1 MSYIPNLTA
10 LPLHEILLDNGY
22 VYNKD
27 KTSKNNPVLKHENEE
42 GNLVIFKNKNENG
55 SISYTYKDTHTDKVG
70 NIITFCK
77 DRNISVEDLL
87 AGKLEDYRNKKD
99 TLQARDNAQENN
111 KEVQKIREE
120 FKNLKPYDLN
130 NATLIKK
137 RGIDVKLLEPYKD
150 HLKTDN
156 FNNLILATYL
166 AFEDKKLNV
175 IPIQQC
181 GVNKRLNT
189 PLATD
194 KEGNIRDKPL
204 KSIAQGNKGIEVLMP
219 KDFSLVKNVI
229 LTENIFDSLA
239 YLELQNLEPKE
250 SILISTA
257 GQFNAQ
263 KLELFFQSFFKQLHN
278 RQQGVYNNYLRQE
291 QKWQELVKL
300 GKASDDFNSVVVETY
315 TDIIKNYQKEKNMPI
330 YNKQVEKTREFRKP
344 KPISKPQE
352 SFNVILAFDNDIKGK
367 GYKEKCEGI
376 LYAIT
381 QQFPTIYT
389 PFSKDCNDDLKL
401 AHIIGNKEVHLKSVS
416 AFIKNALTDL
426 QSQEKAQTALEILET
441 IHSLKPF
448 KSTFKQS
455 LNEPSKAL
463 DLLNHTS
470 IFIENKHD
478 EIIDTF
484 NILKPLENNHPYFNN
499 LDADLLENYKHSF
512 KLDENKEVCVAL
524 FNAKGN
530 KTAMQEIS
538 ALNHSKDIKNIS
550 VLKNPTTKLDHI
562 KQIIIAN
569 DPTNALSFMQ
579 LHRELDPKN
588 SLVVSV
594 FQSDFLETTKPF
606 LDLLLQDVSKDTKII
621 LSTNNEFSIPLTK
634 YALNVTRKPP
644 TIHTPFSQSFSND
657 LRLSKLLN
665 TKTLNEESF
674 KTAINAKIG
683 ILQKPCNSA
692 FKQQTL
698 NTLNQI
704 DRLIALPFNFKKQL
718 VAFNENLNNKQNRH
732 AI

>member
-42 GNLVIFKNKNENG
+42 GSLVIFKNQNKDG
-55 SISYTYKDTHTDKVG
+55 SISYTYKETHTDKVG

-77 DRNISVEDLL
+77 DRNLKIEDLI
-87 AGKLEDYRNKKD
+87 AGKLEDYLNKQDNLK
-99 TLQARDNAQENN
+99 ARDNSNENN
-111 KEVQKIREE
+111 EEIQKIRDE
-120 FKNLKPYDLN
+120 FNALKPYDLE

-137 RGIDVKLLEPYKD
+137 REIDTSLLEPYKE
-150 HLKTDN
+150 HLKTDS

-175 IPIQQC
+175 IPIHQC
-181 GVNKRLNT
+181 GINKRLNT
-189 PLATD
+189 PLTTD

-204 KSIAQGNKGIEVLMP
+204 KSIAQGSKGIEVLMP
-219 KDFSLVKNVI
+219 KDLSLVKNII
-229 LTENIFDSLA
+229 LSENIFDSLA
-239 YLELQNLEPKE
+239 YLELQGLEPKE
-250 SILISTA
+250 SVLISTA
-257 GQFNAQ
+257 GQFNEQ
-263 KLELFFQSFFKQLHN
+263 KLELFFQSFFKQLHS
-278 RQQGVYNNYLRQE
+278 RQQGAYKSYLREEE
-291 QKWQELVKL
+291 QWQELVKQ

-315 TDIIKNYQKEKNMPI
+315 TDTIKNYQKEKNMPI
-330 YNKQVEKTREFRKP
+330 YNKQVEKTREYRKP
-344 KPISKPQE
+344 KPVSKPQE
-352 SFNVILAFDNDIKGK
+352 SFNIILAFDNDIKGK

-376 LYAIT
+376 LYALL

-401 AHIIGNKEVHLKSVS
+401 AHIIENKEVNLKSVS
-416 AFIKNALTDL
+416 AFIKNALIDL
-426 QSQEKAQTALEILET
+426 QNQEKTQTALEVLET

-448 KSTFKQS
+448 KLAFKQA

-463 DLLNHTS
+463 DLLANTS
-470 IFIENKHD
+470 IFIESKYD
-478 EIIDTF
+478 EITDTF
-484 NILKPLENNHPYFNN
+484 NALNPLENNHPYFNN
-499 LDADLLENYKHSF
+499 LDADLLENYKQSF
-512 KLDENKEVCVAL
+512 RLDENKEVCVAL
-524 FNAKGN
+524 FNAKDN
-530 KTAMQEIS
+530 KIAMQEIS
-538 ALNHSKDIKNIS
+538 TLNHTKIKNIS
-550 VLKNPTTKLDHI
+550 ILKNPTTKLEHI
-562 KQIIIAN
+562 KQIIIAD

-579 LHRELDPKN
+579 LHKELDPKN

-606 LDLLLQDVSKDTKII
+606 LDSLFYNIPKDTKII
-621 LSTNNEFSIPLTK
+621 LSTTNELSIPLTK

-665 TKTLNEESF
+665 TKTLNEENF

-698 NTLNQI
+698 KALNQI
-704 DRLIALPFNFKKQL
+704 DRLMPLPFNFKKQL